1 MQNITDQFWRRWT
14 KEYLQTL
21 QVRQNWQ
28 DVRMNLAVDHMV
40 LLYDEHLPRRKWQL
54 GRVTQV
60 FPDANGE
67 VRQVQ
72 VKTVWSSFRGP
83 VTKLCH
89 TDLSL

>member
-1 MQNITDQFWRRWT
+1 MADQFWRRWT

-21 QVRQNWQ
+21 QVRQKWQ
-28 DVRMNLAVDHMV
+28 EVRKNLAVDNMV

-60 FPDANGE
+60 FQDANGK

-72 VKTVWSSFRGP
+72 VKTGSSSFRRP

-89 TDLSL
+89 IDSSL

>member
-1 MQNITDQFWRRWT
+1 
-14 KEYLQTL
+14 LQTL

-60 FPDANGE
+60 FPDANGK
-67 VRQVQ
+67 VRHSARVS
-72 VKTVWSSFRGP
+72 VSSAIAL
-83 VTKLCH
+83 VAN
-89 TDLSL
+89 